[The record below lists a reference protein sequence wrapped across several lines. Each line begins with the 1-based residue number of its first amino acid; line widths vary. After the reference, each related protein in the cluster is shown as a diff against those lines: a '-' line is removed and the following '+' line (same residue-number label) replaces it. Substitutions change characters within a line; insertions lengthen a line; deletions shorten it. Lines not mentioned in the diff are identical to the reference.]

1 MLRKDVEALNRGPGW
16 KIQRFENWM
25 CDGMILMVNK
35 PKEENIRKRYIY
47 NVHVI
52 IMMLDIVL
60 KK

>member
-1 MLRKDVEALNRGPGW
+1 
-16 KIQRFENWM
+16 M

-60 KK
+60 KKS